1 MRKYKNILVAVDG
14 SESGENA
21 LLQAFKLAGDE
32 SCRITVVSVVPPYEG
47 EIETLGIRNIK
58 EALRKPCDDALAKA
72 EKLAKAERSLFKMV
86 CAEGV
91 IHEQIVDLA
100 NAENCDVIVM
110 GKRGL
115 GRIER
120 AFVGNVTARVIGHT
134 QRDVLVV
141 PLGATVGWKQIILA
155 TDGSQYSAAAA
166 ERAIV
171 LAQAY
176 GGQLKVIS
184 VVDVPAS
191 LFVEAPEAVE
201 DLVEIA
207 TGYVNNVKKQAE
219 NAGVKAETFVAKTVV
234 YEAII
239 SLAKEQNGDMIVMGS
254 HGRTGLKRLLMGSVT
269 EKVISH
275 APYPVLVIKS
285 AYSSQVDC

>member
-1 MRKYKNILVAVDG
+1 MGKYKNILVAVDG
-14 SESGENA
+14 SESGKNA
-21 LLQAFKLAGDE
+21 LQQAFRLAGDE
-32 SCRITVVSVVPPYEG
+32 KCRITIISVVPPYEG
-47 EIETLGIRNIK
+47 EIEILGIRNIK
-58 EALRKPCDDALAKA
+58 EALRKPCDDALAEA
-72 EKLAKAERSLFKMV
+72 EKLAKAERTPFKMA

-100 NAENCDVIVM
+100 DAENCDLIVM
-110 GKRGL
+110 GRRGL

-120 AFVGNVTARVIGHT
+120 AIVGNVTARVIGHT
-134 QRDVLVV
+134 QRDVLIV
-141 PLGATVGWKQIILA
+141 PLGATLGWEQIILA
-155 TDGSQYSAAAA
+155 TDGSPYSATAA
-166 ERAIV
+166 ERALM

-191 LFVEAPEAVE
+191 HYIYAPEAVA
-201 DLVEIA
+201 DLVKNA
-207 TGYVNNVKKQAE
+207 TGYVNDVKKQAE
-219 NAGVKAETFVAKTVV
+219 NAGVKAETFVAKTVA

-239 SLAKEQNGDMIVMGS
+239 DLAKERNGNMIVMGS

-285 AYSSQVDC
+285 AFPS

>member
-1 MRKYKNILVAVDG
+1 MGKYKNILVAVDG
-14 SESGENA
+14 SESGKNA
-21 LLQAFKLAGDE
+21 LQQAFRLAGDE
-32 SCRITVVSVVPPYEG
+32 KCRITIISVVPPYEG
-47 EIETLGIRNIK
+47 EIEILGIRNIK
-58 EALRKPCDDALAKA
+58 EALRKPCDDALAEA
-72 EKLAKAERSLFKMV
+72 EKLAKAERTPFKMA

-100 NAENCDVIVM
+100 DAENCDVIVM
-110 GKRGL
+110 GRRGL

-120 AFVGNVTARVIGHT
+120 AIVGNVTARVIGHT
-134 QRDVLVV
+134 QRDVLIV
-141 PLGATVGWKQIILA
+141 PLGATLGWEQIILA
-155 TDGSQYSAAAA
+155 TDGSQYSATAA
-166 ERAIV
+166 ERALM

-191 LFVEAPEAVE
+191 HYIYAPEAVA
-201 DLVEIA
+201 DLVKNA
-207 TGYVNNVKKQAE
+207 TGYVNDVKKQAE
-219 NAGVKAETFVAKTVV
+219 NAGVKAETFVAKTVA

-239 SLAKEQNGDMIVMGS
+239 DLAKERNGNMIVMGS

-285 AYSSQVDC
+285 AFPS